1 MTSQLEQLGS
11 LQRRLSLAVP
21 LVQVEQQ
28 VAKRLRDISRTAKLP
43 GFRPGKV
50 PMRMVTQSY
59 GAQVQSEVLGD
70 SVSKVLTD
78 AITELKLRVA
88 GQPSIE
94 RKEGGPE
101 TEFGFTATFEVYP
114 EVQVGDVASLKLE
127 RIACEVTDS
136 EVDRTLEVLRKQ
148 RTTWTDSLENAK
160 DGDRVTMDF
169 AGTLDGVE
177 FEGGKA
183 QDFPFE
189 LGQGRMLP
197 DFESG
202 VRGAA
207 NNDIRRFDVGFPA
220 DYGSKDLAGKTAQ
233 FEVRIKKIESPVL
246 PALDAE
252 FAKQLG
258 VADGDL
264 AKMRIEVRSNIER
277 EVSQRT
283 RQRTKNMVLDSL
295 PVLAEFDLPQSLIQN
310 ESATLAERTKADLQA
325 RGVDVSKMPVPVDAF
340 KEQAEKRVRLGL
352 LVSEIVK
359 QNSLQPK
366 PDQIRKQIEEMSQG
380 YENPGEVIRYYFSD
394 KQRLAEVEAVVT
406 EQNVVEWA
414 LNKAQVTDK
423 QIAFDELMQNR

>member
-1 MTSQLEQLGS
+1 MTSQLEQLGN

-21 LVQVEQQ
+21 LAQVEQQ
-28 VAKRLRDISRTAKLP
+28 VDKRLREIGRTARLP

-50 PMRMVTQSY
+50 PARMIAQNY
-59 GAQVQSEVLGD
+59 GPQVQSEVLGD
-70 SVSKVLTD
+70 SVNKVLTD
-78 AITELKLRVA
+78 AINELKLRVA

-94 RKEGGPE
+94 RKEGGPD

-114 EVQVGDVASLKLE
+114 DISVGDVSNLTLE
-127 RIACEVTDS
+127 RVACDVSDV

-148 RTTWTDSLENAK
+148 RATWTDSTAAAK

-169 AGTLDGVE
+169 VGTLDGVE

-183 QDFPFE
+183 DDFPFE

-197 DFESG
+197 DFETG

-207 NNDIRRFDVGFPA
+207 SGDRRRFDVAFPA
-220 DYGSKDLAGKTAQ
+220 DYGSANLAGKTAQ
-233 FEVRIKKIESPVL
+233 FEVLIKKIETPVL

-258 VADGDL
+258 IADGDL
-264 AKMRIEVRSNIER
+264 VKMRAEVRSNIER
-277 EVSQRT
+277 EVAQRT
-283 RQRTKNMVLDSL
+283 RQRTKNTVLDAL
-295 PVLAEFDLPQSLIQN
+295 PGLAQFDLPQALIQS
-310 ESATLAERTKADLQA
+310 ESEALAERTKADLQS
-325 RGVDVSKMPVPVDAF
+325 RGVDLSKMPVPIDAF

-352 LVSEIVK
+352 LVGEIVREHK
-359 QNSLQPK
+359 LQPK
-366 PDQIRKQIEEMSQG
+366 PDQIRKQIEDMSQG

-406 EQNVVEWA
+406 EQNVVDWA
-414 LNKAQVTDK
+414 LSKGKVTDK

>member
-114 EVQVGDVASLKLE
+114 EVQVGDVSSLKLE

-169 AGTLDGVE
+169 AGTLDGIE

-264 AKMRIEVRSNIER
+264 AKMRAEVRSNIER

-295 PVLAEFDLPQSLIQN
+295 PVLAEFELPQSLIQN

-359 QNSLQPK
+359 QHSLQPK